1 MENIVLVGSRQVPG
15 MMVEKL
21 VQLVTTVWAFVVDL
35 EGGQYLGP
43 EWVPE
48 AEVCRNL

>member
-1 MENIVLVGSRQVPG
+1 

-21 VQLVTTVWAFVVDL
+21 VQLVTMVWASVVDL

-43 EWVPE
+43 EWVSE